1 MAAMRQS
8 LQQKLQQ
15 KLSPQ
20 QIQLMKLL
28 QVPVAALEQRIKE
41 EIEENPALEEGPDDP
56 EQEPEA
62 DLGQDDSAESNEKD
76 LDLGDYLDDDD
87 YPYYKTQINNQ
98 GPDAEHR
105 DIPFSA
111 GPSFQEQLTVQI
123 GWHALN
129 ETEQILARHIIGNID
144 EDGYL
149 MREVDAMVDDLAF
162 SQGKKTEP
170 TELERI
176 LKVVQQFDPP
186 GVGARDLA
194 ECLQLQLKRKSKTA
208 SVMHALTMME
218 SFFEEFSKKHFE
230 KIQKRMGLT
239 EAQMKEAIQ
248 EITHLNPKP
257 GSSAGAAQRN
267 VPVVVPDFSLQVDE
281 DKLELSLN
289 GKNAPELR
297 VSRHYHDMLEGIAK
311 QKRQPNDQEKQTLQF
326 VKQKLDSARWFIDA
340 IKQRQHTLMLVMHT
354 ILELQREYFVSGDE
368 TKLKP
373 MILKDVA
380 DRVGLDISTISRVAN
395 SKYIETPCGTLLLKS
410 FFSESLSTDSGE
422 EVSTREVKKILSDCI
437 EGEDKR
443 KPITDDRLADIL
455 NERGYNIARR
465 TVAKYREQLGI
476 PVARLRKV
484 F

>member
-1 MAAMRQS
+1 MAAMRQT

-41 EIEENPALEEGPDDP
+41 EIEENPALEEGPETSDQEIDAEHGQEDSQENS
-56 EQEPEA
+56 EQ
-62 DLGQDDSAESNEKD
+62 D

-87 YPYYKTQINNQ
+87 YPYYKTQISNQ
-98 GPDAEHR
+98 GPGDEHR
-105 DIPFSA
+105 DIPYSA

-129 ETEQILARHIIGNID
+129 DAEQILARHIIGNID
-144 EDGYL
+144 DDGYL
-149 MREVDAMVDDLAF
+149 MRDVEAMVDDLAF
-162 SQGKKTEP
+162 SQGIETSTE
-170 TELERI
+170 ELERI
-176 LKVVQQFDPP
+176 LGIVQQFDPP
-186 GVGARDLA
+186 GVGARDLS
-194 ECLQLQLKRKSKTA
+194 ECLLLQLKRKSKNT
-208 SVMHALTMME
+208 SVLHAIAIME
-218 SFFEEFSKKHFE
+218 SYFEEFSKKHFE
-230 KIQKRMGLT
+230 KIQKRLGLT
-239 EAQMKEAIQ
+239 AEEMKEAIQ

-257 GSSAGAAQRN
+257 GSSATAAQRN
-267 VPVVVPDFSLQVDE
+267 VPVIVPDFALVVDE

-297 VSRHYHDMLEGIAK
+297 VSRQYHNMMEGIAR
-311 QKRQPNDQEKQTLQF
+311 QKRQPNEQEKQTLQF

-354 ILELQREYFVSGDE
+354 ILELQKEYFLSGDE

-380 DRVGLDISTISRVAN
+380 DRVSLDISTVSRVAN
-395 SKYIETPCGTLLLKS
+395 SKYIETPYGTLLLKS

-443 KPITDDRLADIL
+443 KPITDDRLAEIL
-455 NERGYNIARR
+455 KEQGYNIARR

>member
-41 EIEENPALEEGPDDP
+41 EIEENPALEEGAETSD
-56 EQEPEA
+56 QELEA
-62 DLGQDDSAESNEKD
+62 ENAQEDSQENSDQD

-87 YPYYKTQINNQ
+87 YPYYKTQISNQ
-98 GPDAEHR
+98 GADDEHR
-105 DIPFSA
+105 DIPYSA

-123 GWHALN
+123 GWHALSDA
-129 ETEQILARHIIGNID
+129 EQVLARHIIGNID

-149 MREVDAMVDDLAF
+149 MRDVEAMVDDLAF
-162 SQGKKTEP
+162 SQGIETSSE
-170 TELERI
+170 ELERI
-176 LKVVQQFDPP
+176 LGIVQQFDPA

-194 ECLQLQLKRKSKTA
+194 ECLLLQLKRKSKSS
-208 SVMHALTMME
+208 SVLHAIAIME
-218 SFFEEFSKKHFE
+218 SYFEEFSKKHFE
-230 KIQKRMGLT
+230 KIQKRLGLT
-239 EAQMKEAIQ
+239 EADMKEAIQ

-257 GSSAGAAQRN
+257 GSSATAAQRN
-267 VPVVVPDFSLQVDE
+267 VPVIVPDFSLVVDE

-297 VSRHYHDMLEGIAK
+297 VSRHYHNMMEGIAR
-311 QKRQPNDQEKQTLQF
+311 QKRQPNEQEKQTLQF

-354 ILELQREYFVSGDE
+354 ILELQKEYFLSGDE

-380 DRVGLDISTISRVAN
+380 DRVNLDISTVSRVAN
-395 SKYIETPCGTLLLKS
+395 SKYIETPYGTLLLKS

-443 KPITDDRLADIL
+443 KPITDDRLAEIL
-455 NERGYNIARR
+455 KEQGYNIARR